1 MIFKKWFTK
10 EVKKQRIDLPR
21 RFKKKKRN
29 IHQKKKKKRKMKKK
43 KKKKIL

>member
-29 IHQKKKKKRKMKKK
+29 IHQIKKKKKEKWKKKKKRF
-43 KKKKIL
+43 